1 MNIQQFKYILETVS
15 NNFNLSDAAK
25 KLHTSQPGISKAIIE
40 FEEELGFQ
48 IFERNGKRLRGL
60 TKPGKAVVA
69 VIRRLLLEVENLKR
83 ISDEY
88 VNHDEGVLVIGCTHT
103 QARYFLPQ
111 IILDFK
117 QRYPGVQVSLI
128 ESSPPQLANMLLND
142 ELDVA
147 FATETLA
154 QVPGVVIFPCY
165 DWEHFLV
172 MREDH
177 ELANMTSTQAKNLSL
192 QDIANYPLIT
202 YSRQFTG
209 RPAIDASF
217 ESADIKHNIVL
228 EAIDADVIK
237 TYVDVGLGLGIIAS
251 MAYDP
256 RRDRGLIGLPVGH
269 LFGYHTSKIGLRKG
283 VFARDYVFEF
293 IQMCAPGENKK
304 SILEKLHENLF

>member
-1 MNIQQFKYILETVS
+1 MNIQQFRYVLETVN
-15 NNFNLSDAAK
+15 NNFNLTDAAK
-25 KLHTSQPGISKAIIE
+25 KLHTSQPGISKSIIE
-40 FEEELGFQ
+40 LEEELGFQ

-60 TKPGKAVVA
+60 TKPGKAVVS
-69 VIRRLLLEVENLKR
+69 VIRRLILEVENIKR
-83 ISDEY
+83 LSNEY
-88 VNHDEGVLVIGCTHT
+88 VSHDEGVLVIGCTHT
-103 QARYFLPQ
+103 QARYFLPE

-117 QRYPGVQVSLI
+117 KRYPGVQVSLI

-165 DWEHFLV
+165 DWQHFLV

-177 ELANMTSTQAKNLSL
+177 ELAELTSSQIKELSL
-192 QDIANYPLIT
+192 EDISKYPLIT
-202 YSRQFTG
+202 YSIQFTG
-209 RPAIDASF
+209 RPSIDVAF
-217 ESADIKHNIVL
+217 EKAGIESNIVL

-237 TYVDVGLGLGIIAS
+237 TYVDVGLGLGIIAG

-256 RRDRGLIGLPVGH
+256 RRDRGLIGIPVGH
-269 LFGYHTSKIGLRKG
+269 LFGHHISKIGLRKG

-293 IQMCAPGENKK
+293 IRMCAPGVEKK
-304 SILEKLHENLF
+304 KIIELLHENLF